1 LILIDNLPGSRD
13 TRRSMSGT
21 EGIRDGRGQDH
32 SCYQAMEGERM
43 SEERK
48 RVNAKRKGT
57 RNEHKAIRALE
68 DAGYHCTRS
77 AGSLGLFDIIA
88 IGRQGVRLVQV
99 KTNDDARPHEREQI
113 QIFDG
118 IPPGATKEVWI
129 YQEYVRKP
137 VIKVL

>member
-1 LILIDNLPGSRD
+1 MILIGNLPGLKGV
-13 TRRSMSGT
+13 RRIGSS
-21 EGIRDGRGQDH
+21 IDSILHGRGRYRG
-32 SCYQAMEGERM
+32 SYRAEEGKRM
-43 SEERK
+43 SEKRK

-88 IGRQGVRLVQV
+88 IGRQGIRLVQV
-99 KTNDDARPHEREQI
+99 KTNEDARPHEREQI
-113 QIFDG
+113 QMFDG

-129 YQEYVRKP
+129 YQDYARKP

>member
-1 LILIDNLPGSRD
+1 MAEGQ
-13 TRRSMSGT
+13 TRRSFQAK
-21 EGIRDGRGQDH
+21 EGG
-32 SCYQAMEGERM
+32 RM
-43 SEERK
+43 SKERK

-88 IGRQGVRLVQV
+88 LGRQGIRLVQV
-99 KTNDDARPHEREQI
+99 KTNEDARPHEREQI
-113 QIFDG
+113 QMFDG

-129 YQEYVRKP
+129 YQDYARKP

>member
-1 LILIDNLPGSRD
+1 LTPIDNMPGLKGVHPKVSEI
-13 TRRSMSGT
+13 G
-21 EGIRDGRGQDH
+21 GILDRQGQDRGGH
-32 SCYQAMEGERM
+32 QAKEGGRM
-43 SEERK
+43 SKERK

-88 IGRQGVRLVQV
+88 LGRQGIRLVQV
-99 KTNDDARPHEREQI
+99 KTNEDARPHEREQI
-113 QIFDG
+113 QMFDA

-129 YQEYVRKP
+129 YQDYARKP